1 MLRAAALA
9 LSTLAFA
16 GCVADSGGEGF
27 VILSNE
33 FVMPG
38 QTACTVTATAT
49 GPFVSHGMISTE
61 SQSGYVFTPVLE
73 SNITAVAGDELTRTI
88 TLQGANIELTVAAM
102 TIGHADGTF
111 TKATAP
117 TLMGTDGKFQSQF
130 AGSLPP
136 NEGISGMIFDIVP
149 VTTISAIKTAAG
161 LGAGDSVDAE
171 VTAVIKPFGERG
183 GSRVDGKKF
192 KYAVSVCS
200 NCVVNDIGACPV
212 AAFNKGNPC
221 NVFQDGIVDC
231 CESANGLLCPA
242 Q

>member
-38 QTACTVTATAT
+38 TLACTVTANAT
-49 GPFVSHGMISTE
+49 GPFVSHGMISTQ

-102 TIGHADGTF
+102 TVGHSDGTF

-130 AGSLPP
+130 AGSLAP
-136 NEGISGMIFDIVP
+136 NSGISGMIFEIVP

-161 LGAGDSVDAE
+161 LGAGDTLDAE
-171 VTAVIKPFGERG
+171 VTAVIKPFGEMG
-183 GSRVDGKKF
+183 GSRVDGKEF
-192 KYAVSVCS
+192 KYAVSVCTD
-200 NCVVNDIGACPV
+200 CVVHDLGACPANGTNV
-212 AAFNKGNPC
+212 GNPC
-221 NVFQDGIVDC
+221 NVFQDGEVDC
-231 CESANGLLCPA
+231 CESASGLVCPA
-242 Q
+242 H